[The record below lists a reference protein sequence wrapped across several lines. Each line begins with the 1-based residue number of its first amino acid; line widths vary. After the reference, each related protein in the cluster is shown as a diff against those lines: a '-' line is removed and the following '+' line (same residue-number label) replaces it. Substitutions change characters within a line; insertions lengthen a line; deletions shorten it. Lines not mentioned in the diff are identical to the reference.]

1 MHTDIVLGHF
11 KHPHNS
17 GRLSSPSAS
26 VESTN
31 PVCGDVLRLE
41 IEVKENQIVA
51 ARFKAQG
58 CVAAIAAGSLLTD
71 LLTGKSLAEAGRI
84 SAEDISEQLGTL
96 PPAMFHAA
104 QLCKAAVSDILR
116 NFRSND
122 SRK

>member
-1 MHTDIVLGHF
+1 MYTDIVLGHF
-11 KHPHNS
+11 KNPHNS
-17 GRLSSPSAS
+17 GSLSSPSAH

-71 LLTGKSLAEAGRI
+71 ILTGKSLENAGRI
-84 SAEDISEQLGTL
+84 SAEDISEALGTL

-104 QLCKAAVSDILR
+104 QLCKTAVSELLR
-116 NFRSND
+116 NFKS
-122 SRK
+122 SPARK